1 MLFCFGKGIYMCVYI
16 FLADMTYLKSLTIF
30 PMLCELFNYYFVI
43 SFMPFLAKYFS
54 RVTHFRE

>member
-1 MLFCFGKGIYMCVYI
+1 MCVCVI
-16 FLADMTYLKSLTIF
+16 FLADMTYLKFLTIF